1 MSELTKEEREKFEQ
15 LGKRA
20 WAMKRMPDLPMTEV
34 MLWSTLHSQCLE
46 ILSGKAEPGIF
57 KLMAVTMAELEVVR
71 ASRQ

>member
-1 MSELTKEEREKFEQ
+1 MTGLTDKEREKIDE
-15 LGKRA
+15 LSKRA
-20 WAMKRMPDLPMTEV
+20 WAMKREKDLPLPEV